1 MIKIEPSG
9 PLGQLGFPHHEA
21 TRSISTPLNGLLA
34 LKLGNFRVIFPN
46 VQKIPRVQK
55 NIGLNKHNHD
65 GLYLNSNHVRIF
77 VGPSQYP
84 AGLSAP
90 FMHLS
95 A

>member
-21 TRSISTPLNGLLA
+21 TRSISTPPGWVA
-34 LKLGNFRVIFPN
+34 RTKTFRVIFPN